1 MWDNSPMMQRATMA
15 AAVVAAA
22 IAGAFTAY
30 LVTREPA
37 RPVLERATLFDD
49 GRPLPAPA
57 LVDHLGRDFG
67 LDRLRGRWTL
77 LFFGFTHCPDVCP
90 LTLATLAEAR
100 RLLAGLPPPAQ
111 PAVAFVSVDP
121 RRDTAA
127 ALSRYVGHFDPEFT
141 GVTGGAAAIESFTRA
156 LGVAVVMGA
165 PGEDGSYTVDHTAA
179 VFLVNPQAEL
189 VAVFGAPH
197 EAAIIAEDYRR
208 IVTAGRG

>member
-90 LTLATLAEAR
+90 TTIALFAALRARLPDEALQ
-100 RLLAGLPPPAQ
+100 LL
-111 PAVAFVSVDP
+111 FVSVDP
-121 RRDTAA
+121 ARDTPDRMAAYLAHFGAGLTGATGSDDDIGRFTAGLGLAQVRNPGIAGAYTYDHSA
-127 ALSRYVGHFDPEFT
+127 ALVLIDPRARVAAYFT
-141 GVTGGAAAIESFTRA
+141 PPHDADALAADLAGI
-156 LGVAVVMGA
+156 LGR
-165 PGEDGSYTVDHTAA
+165 ST
-179 VFLVNPQAEL
+179 
-189 VAVFGAPH
+189 
-197 EAAIIAEDYRR
+197 
-208 IVTAGRG
+208 

>member
-1 MWDNSPMMQRATMA
+1 MMQRAALAT
-15 AAVVAAA
+15 AVVVAA

-37 RPVLERATLFDD
+37 RPVLERATLFDA

-127 ALSRYVGHFDPEFT
+127 ALSRYVSHFDPEFT
-141 GVTGGAAAIESFTRA
+141 GVTGAAAAIESFTRA

-165 PGEDGSYTVDHTAA
+165 PAEDGSYTVDHTAA
-179 VFLVNPQAEL
+179 IFLVSPAAEL
-189 VAVFGAPH
+189 TAVFGAPH
-197 EAAIIAEDYRR
+197 EAAVIAEDYRR
-208 IVTAGRG
+208 IVAAARD